1 MTTNS
6 FVYKYVWYEFI
17 VFTIVVFLVNVQCS
31 GEVTLSIN
39 KKFQN
44 LNRDV
49 ITTREPNNI
58 GGVLSKLPAKEA
70 QYLRNR
76 NAGASSES
84 SGEIQSGGLPAL
96 LSREVDR
103 ISTPVVQEH
112 TADVVQVSETDGPSV
127 FTVTPVYLHS
137 TISETTHEPLP
148 PPPPLLETT
157 TACTKWLQGN
167 LDSLTQDQFFAV
179 MTNECR
185 YDRLIKPLTN
195 GPLNMTMQIEIGHIE
210 AIEHLQFK
218 MHMLVQYRY
227 IDQRLHYRHV
237 SPTREPLIGED
248 KLREKIW
255 IPHIIL
261 RNERDTSIMGIE
273 GKDVFISISPEGE
286 VIYSYRMTAMIYCWM
301 DLQKFP
307 FDDQVCDVIFKSWTY
322 NSSQLILHWDK
333 EMPFMIASQ
342 LHLTEFSLTG
352 NWTSSGFEISPRSRR
367 AFVGNYSALT
377 FKFQLSREAGFY
389 FMDYFI
395 PSIMLVMTS
404 WVSFWLQADNA
415 APRVTLGTSTML
427 SFITLASGQS
437 KTLPKVSYI
446 KASEIWFLGCTA
458 FIFLSMAEF
467 AFVNIIWRRSK
478 QVELKKVNSKYILKS
493 TLTPRMARKDL
504 QRSSSMSN
512 LHKSRS
518 CSSLD
523 ISNTGKDC
531 PMANANH
538 HAPNNYNNY
547 LTVHSFPSTMNIPT
561 ITMQSED
568 DLLNVP
574 GGANANNNN
583 RRGSV
588 TSISVH
594 NTSQC
599 NGSNDN
605 SADALDS
612 RWTTMTPQEV
622 AMWIDKRSRIV
633 FPLTFLV
640 FNIFYWSF
648 VFAL

>member
-1 MTTNS
+1 MTNN
-6 FVYKYVWYEFI
+6 FVCKLVLSEL
-17 VFTIVVFLVNVQCS
+17 VVLTVVVFFTNVQCN
-31 GEVTLSIN
+31 GDI
-39 KKFQN
+39 
-44 LNRDV
+44 
-49 ITTREPNNI
+49 ITTREPNKI
-58 GGVLSKLPAKEA
+58 RSVLAKEP
-70 QYLRNR
+70 LKEGLNVRNGKV
-76 NAGASSES
+76 GASNES
-84 SGEIQSGGLPAL
+84 SAETQADILQPKISV
-96 LSREVDR
+96 EVVGK
-103 ISTPVVQEH
+103 STSIVQEH
-112 TADVVQVSETDGPSV
+112 NANVVQVSSETNGPDSV
-127 FTVTPVYLHS
+127 VTVTPVYIQS
-137 TISETTHEPLP
+137 TITKATPQPSP
-148 PPPPLLETT
+148 PPPPLEETT
-157 TACTKWLQGN
+157 TACSKWLQGN

-179 MTNECR
+179 LTNECR
-185 YDRLIKPLTN
+185 YDKLIKPLTD

-227 IDQRLHYRHV
+227 IDHRLKYEHV
-237 SPTREPLIGED
+237 SPNREPLIGED

-273 GKDVFISISPEGE
+273 GKDIFISINPEGE
-286 VIYSYRMTAMIYCWM
+286 VVYSYRMTAMIYCWM

-307 FDDQVCDVIFKSWTY
+307 FDEQVCEVIFKSWTY
-322 NSSQLILHWDK
+322 NSSQLILQWDK
-333 EMPFMIASQ
+333 EMPFMVASQ

-352 NWTSSGFEISPRSRR
+352 NWTYASFDITPRTRR
-367 AFVGNYSALT
+367 AFVGNYSVLT

-478 QVELKKVNSKYILKS
+478 KVELKKVNSKYILKS
-493 TLTPRMARKDL
+493 TLTPRMARRDL

-523 ISNTGKDC
+523 IANPKECAMTNT
-531 PMANANH
+531 H
-538 HAPNNYNNY
+538 QAPNNYNNY

-568 DLLNVP
+568 DLLHVP
-574 GGANANNNN
+574 GGGGNGNNNNN

-588 TSISVH
+588 TSISVQ
-594 NTSQC
+594 NTSHC
-599 NGSNDN
+599 NGSSQDN
-605 SADALDS
+605 ALDS
-612 RWTTMTPQEV
+612 KLTTMTPQEV

-640 FNIFYWSF
+640 FNIFYWAF